1 MSETSTWQVSGMTCA
16 HCVSSV
22 TEELEEIDGVES
34 VEVTLETGTVLVTSA
49 APLERARV
57 EAAVVEAGYAL
68 A

>member
-1 MSETSTWQVSGMTCA
+1 MSETSTWQVSGMTCG

-34 VEVTLETGTVLVTSA
+34 VEVTLETGTVFVTSA
-49 APLERARV
+49 TPLDRSCV
-57 EAAVVEAGYAL
+57 EGAVVEAGYAL